1 MCGIIAAATEK
12 SVGKLLV
19 QGLYKMEYRGY
30 DSAGVALHQI
40 DDIAH
45 LRSLGKVKKL
55 ESKMAKEKPK
65 GKIGIAHTRW
75 ATHGKPSEENAHP
88 HVSNNRVFIVHNGI
102 IENYVALKEQLI
114 KKGYQF
120 NSQTDSELIAHQL
133 DFFLNQGS
141 EMLEAMSLLKE
152 KLEGAYAVAAIDL
165 KNESHFYL
173 MRNKSPLLLGQSDSG
188 MFAASDPLA
197 LADLTSE
204 FIFLEDGDVAEVS
217 AKEYKILDKNQKRA
231 IRKITTIDVSS
242 EAMGKNGY
250 RHFMEKE
257 IYEQPTAILN
267 TLDGRIGGED
277 VLENIFGEGS
287 NELLSKVERI
297 QIVAAGTSLHAGRV
311 AANWFSAIANL
322 PTQIDYAS
330 EYRYKNPYVD
340 KNTLFLTIS
349 QSGETADTL
358 GALRYAKERSY
369 LGSLTI
375 CNVPTSSLARES
387 DFVLL
392 TNAGPE
398 IGVAS
403 TKAFTTQLT
412 ALMLLSLSL
421 AKARNLNPRLRGRV
435 VSALRALPEKINE
448 SLELKPKIIKIAKEI
463 AKKDNALFLGRGIFY
478 PIAKEGSLKLKEISY
493 IHAEAYPAG
502 ELKHGPLALIDKNM
516 PVIALAPENE
526 LAEKLISNLEEV
538 KARGGKLYVVGNA
551 AGNMKLK
558 AKNLINLPECDFLL
572 TPILYTVPLQI
583 LSYEVALLRGTDIDQ
598 PRNLAKSVTVE
609 WRIKLSFELT
619 FTLHH
624 SNNDLIFETN
634 RLTDRQLM
642 LFKSS
647 RILTMTNW
655 SLKITKV

>member
-55 ESKMAKEKPK
+55 ESKMVKEKPK

-165 KNESHFYL
+165 KNETHFYL
-173 MRNKSPLLLGQSDSG
+173 MRNKSPLLLGQSDTG

-197 LADLTSE
+197 LADLTNE

-231 IRKITTIDVSS
+231 IRKITNIDVSS

-277 VLENIFGEGS
+277 VLKNIFGEGS

-340 KNTLFLTIS
+340 KNTLLLTIS

-358 GALRYAKERSY
+358 GALRYAKERNY

-412 ALMLLSLSL
+412 ALMLLTLSL
-421 AKARNLNPRLRGRV
+421 AKARKLNPRLRGRV
-435 VSALRALPEKINE
+435 VGALRALPDKITK

-538 KARGGKLYVVGNA
+538 KARGGKLFVIGNA

-609 WRIKLSFELT
+609 
-619 FTLHH
+619 
-624 SNNDLIFETN
+624 
-634 RLTDRQLM
+634 
-642 LFKSS
+642 
-647 RILTMTNW
+647 
-655 SLKITKV
+655 

>member
-30 DSAGVALHQI
+30 DSAGLALHQI

-102 IENYVALKEQLI
+102 IENYVALKEELI

-133 DFFLNQGS
+133 DFFLDQGN
-141 EMLEAMSLLKE
+141 EMLKAMSLLKE

-165 KNESHFYL
+165 KKESHFYL
-173 MRNKSPLLLGQSDSG
+173 IRNKSPLLLGKSDSG

-197 LADLTSE
+197 LADLTNE
-204 FIFLEDGDVAEVS
+204 FVFLEDGDVAEVS

-231 IRKITTIDVSS
+231 IRKITTIDVSN

-287 NELLSKVERI
+287 SELFSKVERI

-340 KNTLFLTIS
+340 KNTLLLTIS

-358 GALRYAKERSY
+358 GALRYATERNY
-369 LGSLTI
+369 LSSLTI

-412 ALMLLSLSL
+412 ALMLLTLSL

-435 VSALRALPEKINE
+435 VGALRALPEKITE
-448 SLELKPKIIKIAKEI
+448 SLALKPKIIKIAKEI

-538 KARGGKLYVVGNA
+538 KARGGKLFVVGNA

-609 WRIKLSFELT
+609 
-619 FTLHH
+619 
-624 SNNDLIFETN
+624 
-634 RLTDRQLM
+634 
-642 LFKSS
+642 
-647 RILTMTNW
+647 
-655 SLKITKV
+655 

>member
-30 DSAGVALHQI
+30 DSAGLALHQI

-55 ESKMAKEKPK
+55 ESKMDKEKPK

-102 IENYVALKEQLI
+102 IENYVALKKQLE

-133 DFFLNQGS
+133 DFFLDQGS

-165 KNESHFYL
+165 KKESHFYL
-173 MRNKSPLLLGQSDSG
+173 IRNKSPLLLGKSDSG

-197 LADLTSE
+197 LADLTNE
-204 FIFLEDGDVAEVS
+204 FVFLEDGDVAEVS
-217 AKEYKILDKNQKRA
+217 AKEFKILDKNQKRA

-287 NELLSKVERI
+287 NKLLSKVERI

-340 KNTLFLTIS
+340 KNTLLLTIS

-358 GALRYAKERSY
+358 GALRYAKERDY

-412 ALMLLSLSL
+412 ALMLLTLSL

-435 VSALRALPEKINE
+435 VGALRALPEKITE

-538 KARGGKLYVVGNA
+538 KARGGKLFVVGNA

-609 WRIKLSFELT
+609 
-619 FTLHH
+619 
-624 SNNDLIFETN
+624 
-634 RLTDRQLM
+634 
-642 LFKSS
+642 
-647 RILTMTNW
+647 
-655 SLKITKV
+655 